1 MWPIF
6 VTTVCMAGFLFTIAC
21 IINRK
26 FDYRSFCLKNFI
38 VLVDTYG
45 KIVSVAIN
53 DSRDFIFT
61 HSFELYWLIS
71 LKNLSSDIFFWFS
84 SSFW

>member
-1 MWPIF
+1 MG
-6 VTTVCMAGFLFTIAC
+6 A
-21 IINRK
+21 INRK
-26 FDYRSFCLKNFI
+26 FDYRSCCLKNFI

-84 SSFW
+84 SSFWGNLEKIKSFNLTFNL